1 MPARHAA
8 HGRIPEA
15 SDGGRVRGAA
25 LLLAALCGRK
35 LNREHAG
42 RPIACDASR
51 EGAPAPRRSP
61 PPAGSAP
68 GPPGRAHGSRG
79 GTRPRQ
85 GRGGLLMTK
94 RPPKQKGN
102 SPQGTDNTPAAG
114 RKQKKGPVHPPPP
127 KLRVSFP
134 PPLDPEPDA
143 V

>member
-85 GRGGLLMTK
+85 GRGGLVIPK

-102 SPQGTDNTPAAG
+102 WPKGGDHNPAGGGKKKNGQVEPTATKCGFSWLRLLPPKRNTP
-114 RKQKKGPVHPPPP
+114 
-127 KLRVSFP
+127 
-134 PPLDPEPDA
+134 
-143 V
+143 